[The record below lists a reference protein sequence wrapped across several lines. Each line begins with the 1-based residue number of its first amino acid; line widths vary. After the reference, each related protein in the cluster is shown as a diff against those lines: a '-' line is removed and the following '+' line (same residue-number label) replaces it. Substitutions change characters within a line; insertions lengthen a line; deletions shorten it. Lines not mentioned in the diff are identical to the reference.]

1 MKNDYC
7 TLVPD
12 KWRGYDLS
20 GCCAAHDID
29 YEEQTKTREEAD
41 YDFFW

>member
-1 MKNDYC
+1 MKTDFC

-12 KWRGYDLS
+12 EWRGYDLS

-29 YEEQTKTREEAD
+29 YDEKIKTREEAD
-41 YDFFW
+41 SDFFW